1 MAALKK
7 LITVPLDRFYPTAK
21 AMYMWRMGRAHD
33 AFRKGPILLLQ
44 MGKVG
49 SKSVQAGLEA
59 IVHDRPIYHSHFLTP
74 ERTRITE
81 RQRRKFF
88 RTERHTYLM
97 RPWLNEFVLN
107 TFQSN
112 RDDHVW
118 KIITL
123 TREPIGRNIS
133 AFFENLEVEAGSEE
147 GEFLISSDY
156 YGIEP
161 TRVTLEDTEKLSKLF
176 FERAPH
182 DSAVEFFDRE
192 IRDIFGIDVLRS
204 GFSIDRGYDIYKS
217 ERVEL
222 LVMRL
227 ENLTDIATEACNS
240 FLEIDDFKLIN
251 QNIGARK
258 LYAPLYDA
266 FKRSVAIDSAYADR
280 LYDSRYM
287 QTFYSPAEITAAREK
302 WLDRAGAISV

>member
-1 MAALKK
+1 
-7 LITVPLDRFYPTAK
+7 
-21 AMYMWRMGRAHD
+21 MGRAHD
-33 AFRKGPILLLQ
+33 AFEKGPVLLLQ

-59 IVHDRPIYHSHFLTP
+59 IVRDRPIYHSHFLTP
-74 ERTRITE
+74 ERTQITE
-81 RQRRKFF
+81 IQRRKFF

-107 TFQSN
+107 SFQSG

-118 KIITL
+118 KLITL

-147 GEFLISSDY
+147 GEYLISSDY

-161 TRVTLEDTEKLSKLF
+161 TRVTLGDTDKLSKLF

-182 DSAVEFFDRE
+182 DSAVQFFDKE
-192 IRDIFGIDVLRS
+192 IRDIFGIDVLSS
-204 GFSIDRGYDIYKS
+204 GFSIDRGYDIYRS

-227 ENLTDIATEACNS
+227 ENLSDIAGEACNT
-240 FLEIDDFKLIN
+240 FLGINNFKLIN
-251 QNIGARK
+251 QNIGAKK
-258 LYAPLYDA
+258 LYAPLYET
-266 FKRSVAIDSAYADR
+266 FKKSVAIDSDYADR
-280 LYDSRYM
+280 LYESRYM
-287 QTFYSPAEITAAREK
+287 KTFYSAEEIRAARNR
-302 WLDRAGAISV
+302 WLQGAAKISD